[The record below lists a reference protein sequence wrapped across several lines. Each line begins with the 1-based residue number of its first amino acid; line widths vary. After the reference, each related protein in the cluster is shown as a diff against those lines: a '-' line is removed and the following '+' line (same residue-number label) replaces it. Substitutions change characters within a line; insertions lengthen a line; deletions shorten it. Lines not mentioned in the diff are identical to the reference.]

1 MGKNFG
7 AVSYDFEMKFD
18 LGASGNLIFFFFLM
32 ILGLSVWL
40 GNLETED
47 VWFIFCLQF
56 WVLLLIFYMFV
67 HLLLMFVMILLIS
80 FVF

>member
-1 MGKNFG
+1 LGLL
-7 AVSYDFEMKFD
+7 SYDFEMKFD
-18 LGASGNLIFFFFLM
+18 LGASGNLIFFFFFFFFLM

-67 HLLLMFVMILLIS
+67 HLLLMFVMILLLS